1 MPVNVI
7 NNNIAFRRA
16 LSDFSKVDREGG
28 VHREHLS
35 SGERINSGRDGA
47 GHLVVSEGMRAE
59 IGGLTEGARNAE
71 KAIDLL
77 RTAEGGVNEI
87 NSILIRMRE
96 LATQSSTATFNDRN
110 REALDAEFN
119 QLKEYIDRIA
129 KLASYNNQSL
139 LSGFGN
145 DVNDQIST
153 AVADAVA
160 TGLHRVSLT
169 GATAGTYTF
178 ADQQN
183 DGTITLGNGIVTQTV
198 DMGIRLDEGKVA
210 EGTTVAADFDRLG
223 ITLTLSGDDVP
234 GAAGAYEDGELD
246 GKTLVVETGTG
257 GAFQL
262 GSDSKL
268 ADRLE
273 YDIEDLTVDSPL
285 LNIGAL
291 SVSTLN
297 SARAA
302 LGRIDAVIDRVSSL
316 RGELGA
322 VQNRL
327 EHTVNF
333 TESSI
338 EGVISSESTIRDADY
353 AFESSQLARTQMLRD
368 LSMAGMLQSNVSVEI
383 VMSLLG

>member
-1 MPVNVI
+1 MPANVI
-7 NNNIAFRRA
+7 NNNVAFTRA
-16 LSDFSKVDREGG
+16 LSDFTRVDRESLI
-28 VHREHLS
+28 HREHLS

-77 RTAEGGVNEI
+77 RTAEGAVNEI
-87 NSILIRMRE
+87 NGILIRMRE
-96 LATQSSTATFNDRN
+96 LATQASTATLNDKN
-110 REALDAEFN
+110 REALDSEFN
-119 QLKEYIDRIA
+119 QLKEYVDRIS

-145 DVNDQIST
+145 DVNDGAST
-153 AVADAVA
+153 AVAESVD
-160 TGLHRVSLT
+160 TGVRRVTLT

-178 ADQQN
+178 SDLQG
-183 DGTITLGNGIVTQTV
+183 DGTITLGNGTVTQTV
-198 DMGIRLDEGKVA
+198 DLGIRLEGGKVA
-210 EGTTVAADFDRLG
+210 EKTTAVADFDRLG
-223 ITLTLSGDDVP
+223 ISLVLAGEDVQGVAGSYVDGD
-234 GAAGAYEDGELD
+234 LD
-246 GKTLVVETGTG
+246 GKNLVVETGTG

-273 YDIEDLTVDSPL
+273 YDIDDLTVDGAL
-285 LNIGAL
+285 LNIANL
-291 SVSTLN
+291 SVGTQN
-297 SARAA
+297 GARAA
-302 LGRIDAVIDRVSSL
+302 MGRIDAAIDRVSGL

-333 TESSI
+333 TESAI
-338 EGVISSESTIRDADY
+338 EGVIASESTIRDADF
-353 AFESSQLARTQMLRD
+353 AFESSKLARTQMLRD
-368 LSMAGMLQSNVSVEI
+368 LGMAGMLQSAVPVDI